1 LESRGSLHDAAV
13 LRRLIPLLAV
23 ALGAGESLVIEAPGA
38 STSLGE
44 GGIVTVAGRG
54 FVARR
59 SDWLLTGDALR
70 WDQRGDSLWAS
81 GGIVLVTPA
90 VRLHA
95 ERIGLRPE
103 ARTGDAWGVQA
114 WVERGKVRLRVT
126 AERVEL
132 RPDRLTFHGVRADF
146 GHGGVLALQC
156 PRLHLYLREE
166 ERPDRGEREI
176 DRWVEGIAAVRPS
189 VWVAGAPVLWLPY
202 LYRDYILDYPWSK
215 VEVGKTDRL
224 GWFLR
229 YSVGSNLPELAGW
242 RTRLEARADRHT
254 RAGNGFGLAAYW
266 SHQRAGRGGASVY
279 RMVRERV
286 ADPADESQQGG
297 VREVNSWDAEHYLSG
312 AGWAAA
318 ARSSVLPDA
327 DPSATLAAGRSP
339 DERFRADF
347 QQKALEEKPFARQGL
362 SAAWISRWA
371 SFSAEG
377 ERRANAA
384 LDETERLLAA
394 EIGLARLTV
403 AGPLA
408 VEGHLRSERLRQ
420 EVRDNEAVRTSYLGR
435 LAAVRWVGGLA
446 FDASLGL
453 RGVGWSDGRL
463 AGAELP
469 ASRSLAVPF
478 ADAGMRLRLVADRE
492 DGGRFTLAPRLGVEL
507 LARERGTGNPG
518 FDFRDGID
526 DPDQDRRYLVTGLE
540 SDLRIGAAVFTA
552 DLRARWG
559 LRPIDLEAREVDGSL
574 RASSSSLADATFAVR
589 GSPHP
594 DVEAVADGTWDA
606 RLARWTSFDTRARWR
621 VLDRLD
627 LLYGGTF
634 TPPSA
639 VIASSW
645 VNRLG
650 SALRL
655 SRYRL
660 DGWVEVRPDPD
671 GAAGGRSLDLWH
683 LGVGRELVD
692 GSLTIAYDNAVDSFS
707 GGPIDHRFFV
717 TFVVGGGEDER
728 NAPARR
734 AFGF

>member
-1 LESRGSLHDAAV
+1 MESRGWLHDVAV

-23 ALGAGESLVIEAPGA
+23 ALGAGESLVIEAPGS

-44 GGIVTVAGRG
+44 GGVVTIAGRG
-54 FVARR
+54 FSARR
-59 SDWLLTGDALR
+59 ADWLLTGDALR

-95 ERIGLRPE
+95 ERIGLHPE

-114 WVERGKVRLRVT
+114 WVDRGKVRLRIS

-146 GHGGVLALQC
+146 GHGGVLALHC
-156 PRLHLYLREE
+156 PRLHLYLREQ
-166 ERPDRGEREI
+166 ERLDRGEREI

-254 RAGNGFGLAAYW
+254 RSGNGFGLAAFW

-279 RMVRERV
+279 RLARERV
-286 ADPADESQQGG
+286 ADPANEAQQGG
-297 VREVNSWDAEHYLSG
+297 QREVNSWDAEHYLSG
-312 AGWAAA
+312 GGWAGA
-318 ARSSVLPDA
+318 ARYSVLPDA
-327 DPSATLAAGRSP
+327 DPSATLADGRSP

-362 SAAWISRWA
+362 SAAWVTRWM
-371 SFSAEG
+371 SFTAEG
-377 ERRANAA
+377 EHRANSA

-394 EIGLARLTV
+394 ELDLPRLAL
-403 AGPLA
+403 AGPLTLD
-408 VEGHLRSERLRQ
+408 GNLRTERLRQ
-420 EVRDNEAVRTSYLGR
+420 TVRDSEAVRTTYLGR
-435 LAAVRWVGGLA
+435 LAAVRWLGGLA
-446 FDASLGL
+446 VDASGGL

-478 ADAGMRLRLVADRE
+478 ADAGMRLRLVAERD
-492 DGGRFTLAPRLGVEL
+492 DGGRIVLAPRLGLEL

-518 FDFRDGID
+518 FDFRDGFD

-540 SDLRIGAAVFTA
+540 SELRLGAAVFTA

-559 LRPIDLEAREVDGSL
+559 LRHADLEAREVDGSL
-574 RASSSSLADATFAVR
+574 RESSSALADATFAVR

-594 DVEAVADGTWDA
+594 DLEAVADGTWDN
-606 RLARWTSFDTRARWR
+606 RLARWTAFDTRARWR
-621 VLDRLD
+621 ALDRLD
-627 LLYGGTF
+627 LLYSGTF

-639 VIASSW
+639 VISSSW

-650 SALRL
+650 SALHL

-660 DGWVEVRPDPD
+660 DSWVEIRPDPA
-671 GAAGGRSLDLWH
+671 GAQGGRSVDLWH
-683 LGVGRELVD
+683 LGVGRRLVD
-692 GSLTIAYDNAVDSFS
+692 GSLTIAYDNVVDSLN
-707 GGPIDHRFFV
+707 GGPLDHRFLV
-717 TFVVGGGEDER
+717 TFVVGGDEEER

>member
-1 LESRGSLHDAAV
+1 MAV

-23 ALGAGESLVIEAPGA
+23 ALGAGESLVIEAPGS

-44 GGIVTVAGRG
+44 GGVVTIAGRG
-54 FVARR
+54 FSARR
-59 SDWLLTGDALR
+59 ADWLLTGDALR

-95 ERIGLRPE
+95 ERIGLHPE

-114 WVERGKVRLRVT
+114 WVDRGKVRLRIS

-146 GHGGVLALQC
+146 GHGGVLALHC
-156 PRLHLYLREE
+156 PRLHLYLREQ
-166 ERPDRGEREI
+166 ERLDRGEREI

-254 RAGNGFGLAAYW
+254 RSGNGFGLAAFW

-279 RMVRERV
+279 RLARERV
-286 ADPADESQQGG
+286 ADPANEAQQGG
-297 VREVNSWDAEHYLSG
+297 QREVNSWDAEHYLSG
-312 AGWAAA
+312 GGWAGA
-318 ARSSVLPDA
+318 ARYSVLPDA
-327 DPSATLAAGRSP
+327 DPSATLADGRSP

-362 SAAWISRWA
+362 SAAWVTRWM
-371 SFSAEG
+371 SFTAEG
-377 ERRANAA
+377 EHRANSA

-394 EIGLARLTV
+394 ELDLPRLAL
-403 AGPLA
+403 AGPLTLD
-408 VEGHLRSERLRQ
+408 GNLRTERLRQ
-420 EVRDNEAVRTSYLGR
+420 TVRDSEAVRTTYLGR
-435 LAAVRWVGGLA
+435 LAAVRWLGGLA
-446 FDASLGL
+446 VDASGGL

-478 ADAGMRLRLVADRE
+478 ADAGMRLRLVAERD
-492 DGGRFTLAPRLGVEL
+492 DGGRIVLAPRLGLEL

-518 FDFRDGID
+518 FDFRDGFD

-540 SDLRIGAAVFTA
+540 SELRLGAAVFTA

-559 LRPIDLEAREVDGSL
+559 LRHADLEAREVDGSL
-574 RASSSSLADATFAVR
+574 RESSSALADATFAVR

-594 DVEAVADGTWDA
+594 DLEAVADGTWDN
-606 RLARWTSFDTRARWR
+606 RLARWTAFDTRARWR
-621 VLDRLD
+621 ALDRLD
-627 LLYGGTF
+627 LLYSGTF

-639 VIASSW
+639 VISSSW

-650 SALRL
+650 SALHL

-660 DGWVEVRPDPD
+660 DSWVEIRPDPA
-671 GAAGGRSLDLWH
+671 GAQGGRSVDLWH
-683 LGVGRELVD
+683 LGVGRRLVD
-692 GSLTIAYDNAVDSFS
+692 GSLTIAYDNVVDSLN
-707 GGPIDHRFFV
+707 GGPLDHRFLV
-717 TFVVGGGEDER
+717 TFVVGGDEEER